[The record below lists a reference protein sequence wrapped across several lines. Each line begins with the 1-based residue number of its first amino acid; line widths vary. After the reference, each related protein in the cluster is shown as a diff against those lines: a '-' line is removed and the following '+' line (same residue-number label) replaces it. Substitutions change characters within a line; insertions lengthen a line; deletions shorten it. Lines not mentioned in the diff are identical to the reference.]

1 MSYEKVKI
9 RAFMD
14 IHVYIVTCVCF
25 CVAFNVTVF
34 ETKAQS
40 TDRNNIKSLEI
51 HRLDYYNPGSSGDIN
66 PEISNRGII
75 LLKHFKPT
83 ESWSTYEF
91 NLSKYISIDTLDRLI
106 EKVGY
111 YIYDHESNIRTYI
124 SLDGK
129 NSEKNNI
136 ESNSYE
142 DVCVHRITRDT
153 IYCQDYASV
162 YPWLLARIDT
172 NQYLDCITKSIV
184 IGRNNDV
191 LINIESLEAKGF
203 ASENYGYVYTNK
215 KVYDWNNNPPYDY
228 LLIGSNNE
236 NGEINRLMINEPSME
251 SKGSAKSMDDNLQ
264 IIYNRIIHK
273 EVDDRG
279 NGNFIQR
286 SGYMIIEDTNERY
299 LYVND
304 DFLFELET
312 VFSGLYSDRYEALE
326 NVFIIKRRLSGGDSV
341 VYLFSSENPKGI
353 EIDCSQNATF
363 MNYQMHDLNGSWY
376 VPILCE
382 DNNKFLLIDYKNHTT
397 FQVPAGLKI
406 VKEYGYIPDKSQIYS
421 TKLKKELKKH
431 DVQRK
436 LEDKV
441 IFMDVKK
448 KLYVYENE
456 KLVELNKSYTD
467 KLSKEAY

>member
-136 ESNSYE
+136 E
-142 DVCVHRITRDT
+142 
-153 IYCQDYASV
+153 
-162 YPWLLARIDT
+162 L
-172 NQYLDCITKSIV
+172 
-184 IGRNNDV
+184 
-191 LINIESLEAKGF
+191 
-203 ASENYGYVYTNK
+203 
-215 KVYDWNNNPPYDY
+215 
-228 LLIGSNNE
+228 
-236 NGEINRLMINEPSME
+236 
-251 SKGSAKSMDDNLQ
+251 
-264 IIYNRIIHK
+264 
-273 EVDDRG
+273 
-279 NGNFIQR
+279 
-286 SGYMIIEDTNERY
+286 
-299 LYVND
+299 
-304 DFLFELET
+304 
-312 VFSGLYSDRYEALE
+312 
-326 NVFIIKRRLSGGDSV
+326 
-341 VYLFSSENPKGI
+341 
-353 EIDCSQNATF
+353 
-363 MNYQMHDLNGSWY
+363 
-376 VPILCE
+376 
-382 DNNKFLLIDYKNHTT
+382 
-397 FQVPAGLKI
+397 
-406 VKEYGYIPDKSQIYS
+406 
-421 TKLKKELKKH
+421 
-431 DVQRK
+431 
-436 LEDKV
+436 
-441 IFMDVKK
+441 
-448 KLYVYENE
+448 
-456 KLVELNKSYTD
+456 
-467 KLSKEAY
+467 